1 MRRLL
6 RYALAA
12 VGSAVMAVG
21 LLLTV
26 DPAIGSGVSV
36 SGLVD
41 RLGNDYLL
49 VVPLGALAVLSV
61 LAVLAARARS
71 GVDQATPPDPEQVP
85 TAPHPGSELDRL
97 ADDGLGLRARLF
109 SDDGERVRERLRT
122 AAVRTVMRSDGCS
135 REVARGRVD
144 SGDWTDDR
152 AAAEFLAGG
161 ETLSVGERVA
171 AALRGESAFQR
182 GLHRAAAAIAVRPG
196 GSVYADGGARG
207 DGERVDGN
215 EGEDG
220 SKGDNGSDREGD
232 RR

>member
-1 MRRLL
+1 VKRLL
-6 RYALAA
+6 RYVLAA

-26 DPAIGSGVSV
+26 DPAMGSGVSV

-109 SDDGERVRERLRT
+109 SDDDERVRERLRT

-135 REVARGRVD
+135 REEARERVD
-144 SGDWTDDR
+144 GGDWTDDR

-161 ETLSVGERVA
+161 ESLSVGQRVA

-182 GLHRAAAAIAVRPG
+182 GLHCAAAAIVVRPG
-196 GSVYADGGARG
+196 DSVYADGGARG
-207 DGERVDGN
+207 EGERAGGSERDGR
-215 EGEDG
+215 GERD
-220 SKGDNGSDREGD
+220 GD

>member
-1 MRRLL
+1 MRRVL

-26 DPAIGSGVSV
+26 DPAMGSGVSV
-36 SGLVD
+36 SGLVE

-85 TAPHPGSELDRL
+85 TAPHPGNELDRL

-109 SDDGERVRERLRT
+109 SDDDERVRERLRT
-122 AAVRTVMRSDGCS
+122 AAIRTVMRSDGCS
-135 REVARGRVD
+135 REEARERVD
-144 SGDWTDDR
+144 SGDWTDDS

-161 ETLSVGERVA
+161 ESLSLGERVA

-182 GLHRAAAAIAVRPG
+182 GLHRTAAAIAVRPG
-196 GSVYADGGARG
+196 DSMYADGGEREG
-207 DGERVDGN
+207 GE
-215 EGEDG
+215 EDDETG
-220 SKGDNGSDREGD
+220 WEGD
-232 RR
+232 RP